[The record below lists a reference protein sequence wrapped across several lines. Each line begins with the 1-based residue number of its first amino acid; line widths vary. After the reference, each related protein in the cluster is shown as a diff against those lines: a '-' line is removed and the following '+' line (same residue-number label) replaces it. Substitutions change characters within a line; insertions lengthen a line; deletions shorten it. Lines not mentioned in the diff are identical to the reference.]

1 LPNPETRTAVD
12 PLDPPESS
20 DQLDDRL
27 PDSFFAL
34 LGTWE
39 DGRGT
44 EEILREIREEAPQ
57 ANRAAIR

>member
-27 PDSFFAL
+27 PDSFFAV
-34 LGTWE
+34 LGSWE
-39 DGRGT
+39 DNRSA
-44 EEILREIREEAPQ
+44 EEILRDIRGEDPEPERTALK
-57 ANRAAIR
+57 